1 MVPSISARDWNPV
14 EPLPVTQ
21 STPGRTNDRCPRRLA
36 EAVPVPGANVCPVTP
51 VANGPGFGWQ
61 RPVVIGGTTL
71 DLGGAA
77 YRLLQMGRLAQC
89 GLERRLPANVIP
101 SRCRCGPHVPAPP
114 HRHRALPRGVPT
126 PLLPQGFGRPARD
139 AAPNADTMPCA
150 AGQQLIGSVRS
161 FQRNHLTARTP
172 DPRPAVSPYPQ
183 RSTRRS
189 AAFSTATLLA
199 LTALTIREPAS
210 GRA

>member
-126 PLLPQGFGRPARD
+126 RFYLKVSAVPPVTRHR
-139 AAPNADTMPCA
+139 T
-150 AGQQLIGSVRS
+150 
-161 FQRNHLTARTP
+161 RTP
-172 DPRPAVSPYPQ
+172 CHAQPVNSSLDRFDPSN
-183 RSTRRS
+183 
-189 AAFSTATLLA
+189 AT
-199 LTALTIREPAS
+199 T
-210 GRA
+210 